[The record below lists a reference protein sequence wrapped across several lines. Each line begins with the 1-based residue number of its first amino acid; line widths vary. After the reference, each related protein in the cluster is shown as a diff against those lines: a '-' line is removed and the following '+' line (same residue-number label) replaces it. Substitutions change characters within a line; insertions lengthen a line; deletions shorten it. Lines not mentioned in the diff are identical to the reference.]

1 MTDLRMETGP
11 SGRVETVTAVG
22 EQGDSTV
29 TGSDVRRALDLRST
43 WFRIGVLS
51 LANPDAPVTF
61 GKKVSLSGLARSLPS
76 VRLDQRLAGSGWQQ
90 IRPVSPGPGGVVTI
104 RTKPQVPTDYRL
116 TSGAVRSSVAHV
128 SVAPLVRFQAM
139 PDAGRLRGYARPLFP
154 GASVA
159 IQRFNGSSWRVVARA
174 TVDANGAFEATVNLI
189 PGDYRA
195 RLAPGRGFVAGV
207 SPTLKV
213 GPA

>member
-1 MTDLRMETGP
+1 
-11 SGRVETVTAVG
+11 
-22 EQGDSTV
+22 
-29 TGSDVRRALDLRST
+29 
-43 WFRIGVLS
+43 
-51 LANPDAPVTF
+51 
-61 GKKVSLSGLARSLPS
+61 
-76 VRLDQRLAGSGWQQ
+76 
-90 IRPVSPGPGGVVTI
+90 
-104 RTKPQVPTDYRL
+104 
-116 TSGAVRSSVAHV
+116 
-128 SVAPLVRFQAM
+128 VRFQAM

-174 TVDANGAFEATVNLI
+174 TIDANGAFEASVNLT